1 MTASTTE
8 RPGPL
13 SGLRVIELAHVMAGP
28 ACGRLLADLGA
39 DVVKLERPGGEDS
52 RHMAPPWLGTDSA
65 AYVMMNRNKRNVC
78 VDLKTPSGKQAFL
91 DLACSADV
99 VIENFRKG
107 TMERLGIGYDT
118 LMAINP
124 GLIYCEISGYGR
136 TGPMAGDGGFDL
148 MAQAMS
154 GLMSFT
160 GEGPGRPPV
169 KVGSPVADIG
179 AGMLAT
185 IGVLAALRE
194 RHKSGLG
201 QKVDTS
207 LYEAALFQT
216 LWQSAIYLADGGVP
230 QALGSAH
237 PLDGPYQAFEAADRW
252 IVIGAANQSNWLR
265 LTKAI
270 GAEHLADDPRYKDNP
285 ARMTHLS
292 ELIADLSPIF
302 KARSATN
309 WLETLEAGGVPAAP
323 ILSMDEVAR
332 HPQAIAR
339 DMFVEIDHPELGKI
353 RTLGLPIKLSRTPGR
368 VKGTKSPRLG
378 EHAADV
384 LREAGW
390 SDEKIRAAF
399 VDGALLADEAS
410 FAAE

>member
-1 MTASTTE
+1 MTSETKL
-8 RPGPL
+8 RSGPL

-39 DVVKLERPGGEDS
+39 DVIKLERPGGEDS

-65 AYVMMNRNKRNVC
+65 AYVMMNRNKRDVC
-78 VDLKTPSGKQAFL
+78 IDLKTRAGKQAFL
-91 DLACSADV
+91 DLARTSDV

-107 TMERLGIGYDT
+107 TMERLGIGYEALST
-118 LMAINP
+118 ANP

-136 TGPMAGDGGFDL
+136 TGPMASDGGFDL

-169 KVGSPVADIG
+169 KIGAPVADIG

-185 IGVLAALRE
+185 VGVLAALRE
-194 RHKSGLG
+194 REQSGEG

-216 LWQSAIYLADGGVP
+216 LWQSAIHLADGSVP
-230 QALGSAH
+230 EALGSAH
-237 PLDGPYQAFEAADRW
+237 PLDGPYQAFQTADRW
-252 IVIGAANQSNWLR
+252 IVVGAANQANWLR

-270 GAEHLADDPRYKDNP
+270 DAEHLAEDARYADNP
-285 ARMTHLS
+285 ARMKHL
-292 ELIADLSPIF
+292 ADLVADLEPIF
-302 KARSATN
+302 RSRSSAD
-309 WLETLEAGGVPAAP
+309 WLGTLEAGGVPAAP
-323 ILSMDEVAR
+323 ILSMDEVAS
-332 HPQAIAR
+332 HPQALAR
-339 DMFVEIDHPELGKI
+339 EMFVDIRHPELGEI
-353 RTLGLPIKLSRTPGR
+353 RTLGLPIKLSRTPGK
-368 VKGTKSPRLG
+368 VEGTQSPRLG
-378 EHAADV
+378 QHAAEV

-390 SDEKIRAAF
+390 SKEQIEAAF
-399 VDGALLADEAS
+399 AEGAVLSDETS
-410 FAAE
+410 IAAQ